1 MDFNNCFFIYSD
13 EDTPTDDNKDTKKK
27 KKHKKHK
34 KDTTP
39 SGNRYVH

>member
-1 MDFNNCFFIYSD
+1 MDFDNCFFIYND
-13 EDTPTDDNKDTKKK
+13 EDTPTDDNEDTKK

-34 KDTTP
+34 KDTTL